1 MESFLKDTASSILR
15 EYKDLHNLVLVLPN
29 RRAGL
34 FFTRHLGQLIEK
46 PTWMPQ
52 VKTIEDLFF
61 QLAEQ
66 RPADDMTLIFE
77 LYRVYQKIHPQPETF
92 DRFYF
97 WGEMILKDFN
107 DLDQFMVN
115 AGKLYHQLSEL
126 KELESDLGYLS
137 PAQIELIRQFWRS
150 FERQDRKHQEKFLKF
165 WQLLGPLYQAFQTAL
180 EVSGLTY
187 SGRIY
192 RQVAESLGRLTAP
205 EKQFVFIGFNA
216 FTRTEEKLLKHYVAE
231 FDARVYWDID
241 QYYVEDER
249 QEAGMFFRDYRR
261 DRVLGPTFPSE
272 MPKMINA
279 KKPVVKVYTT
289 PLKTSQANVVGAI
302 LELLGPDEKWEETV
316 VILPDEGLLFPLL
329 HALPPQVRKV
339 NVTMGYPVKNSPVY
353 AFLEAILELQRYIRP
368 VEGDLVCYHRPLKNL
383 LATPYLQ
390 ERNPKFVREIMHQII
405 EQNLIYVP
413 MSELHRGGMFFQQVF
428 QLVDTKELSRYLSQ
442 VIQSL
447 AEGMQDDS
455 LQRSYL
461 FQSYRQLS
469 RLQEVFEGHG
479 ALDLDRELFIRLFRQ
494 VFQAVKLPFEGEPL
508 EGLQVMGV
516 LESRNLDFKRLIICN
531 MNEGSFPPSGGINSM
546 IPFNLRRAF
555 GLPVQEQ
562 NDAIYAYTFYR
573 LLHRAEEVHM
583 LYCSNAD
590 QGRAGEKSRYILQM
604 ETEMKA
610 GIQEQTVFVPVGL
623 KKPGA
628 ISIDKTAEVLRALE
642 EFVIGSDGKSTRAF
656 SPSVLNAYLDCG
668 LKFYFQEIAGIRE
681 KDEISEEVD
690 ASVFGNI
697 AHYSMEFLYSG
708 FKERKKRDTLEAGD
722 FEDLKKNWVFPAVEK
737 GIRKFYQL
745 EENTDTR
752 RSGQL
757 AIVRDVMQKYLGR
770 ILELDEADAPFT
782 ILAMEKKYQASVFLE
797 DGRKLGLKGF
807 IDRVDR
813 KGETIRLIDY
823 KSGKDEKNF
832 AGIENLFDREQAK
845 RNKAAFQTLFYG
857 LLYQSA
863 HPENAL
869 PLKPALF
876 NFRQIFSED
885 FNPYLQLK
893 TGRGHSEEVQDYGH
907 FAEEYQSHL
916 QGTLED
922 LYDAQMPFS
931 QTEVIEK
938 CEYCAYKGICGR

>member
-1 MESFLKDTASSILR
+1 MESFLKDTASSILQ
-15 EYKDLHNLVLVLPN
+15 EYRDLHNLVLVLPN

-34 FFTRHLGQLIEK
+34 FFTQHLGQLIDQA
-46 PTWMPQ
+46 TWMPQ

-61 QLAEQ
+61 QLAGQ
-66 RPADDMTLIFE
+66 RPADDLTLIFE

-137 PAQIELIRQFWRS
+137 PAQMELIRQFWRS

-165 WQLLGPLYQAFQTAL
+165 WQLLGPLYQSFQAAL
-180 EVSGLTY
+180 ELSGLSY

-192 RQVAESLGRLTAP
+192 RQVAEGLESLARP

-216 FTRTEEKLLKHYVAE
+216 FTRTEEKLVKHFVSS
-231 FDARVYWDID
+231 FGARIFWDVD

-261 DRVLGPTFPSE
+261 DRVLGPTFPSQL
-272 MPKMINA
+272 PQMISA
-279 KKPVVKVYTT
+279 KKPLVKVYAT
-289 PLKTSQANVVGAI
+289 PLKTNQANVVGAI
-302 LELLGPDEKWEETV
+302 LEQLGPKEKWEETV

-329 HALPPQVRKV
+329 HALPPQVSKV

-353 AFLEAILELQRYIRP
+353 AFLEAVLELQRYIRP
-368 VEGDLVCYHRPLKNL
+368 VEGVLLCYHRPLKNL
-383 LATPYLQ
+383 LTAPYLQ
-390 ERNPKFVREIMHQII
+390 ERNPAFVRELMHQII

-413 MSELHRGGMFFQQVF
+413 LSELQQGGGFFQQLF
-428 QLVDTKELSRYLSQ
+428 QQVDANDLFSYLSQ

-447 AEGMQDDS
+447 AEGMQEDA

-461 FQSYRQLS
+461 YQSYRQLS
-469 RLQEVFEGHG
+469 RLQEVFEGQG
-479 ALDLDRELFIRLFRQ
+479 PLDLDRELFIRLFRQ
-494 VFQAVKLPFEGEPL
+494 VFQEVKLPFEGEPL

-583 LYCSNAD
+583 LYCTNSD

-604 ETEMKA
+604 ETEMQA
-610 GIQEQTVFVPVGL
+610 AIHEQTVFVPVGL
-623 KKPGA
+623 KKPEA

-697 AHYSMEFLYSG
+697 AHYSMEFLYGG
-708 FKERKKRDTLEAGD
+708 FLERKKRSTLEPGD
-722 FEDLKKNWVFPAVEK
+722 FDDLRKNWVFPAVEK

-745 EENTDTR
+745 EENADTKL
-752 RSGQL
+752 SGQL
-757 AIVRDVMQKYLGR
+757 AVVRDVMQKYLGR

-782 ILAMEKKYQASVFLE
+782 ILTMEKKYQASVVLE

-832 AGIENLFDREQAK
+832 AGIENLFDREQPK

-857 LLYQSA
+857 LLYQST

-893 TGRGHSEEVQDYGH
+893 TGRGQSEEVQDYRH
-907 FAEEYQSHL
+907 FAEAYQSQL
-916 QGTLED
+916 QGSLED
-922 LYDAQMPFS
+922 LYDGQMPFS

>member
-1 MESFLKDTASSILR
+1 MESFLKETASAILR
-15 EYKDLHNLVLVLPN
+15 DYKDLHNLVLVLPN

-34 FFTRHLGQLIEK
+34 FFTQHLGQLIDK

-61 QLAEQ
+61 QLAGQ
-66 RPADDMTLIFE
+66 RPADDLTLIFE
-77 LYRVYQKIHPQPETF
+77 LYRVYQQIHPQPETF

-115 AGKLYHQLSEL
+115 AGKLYHHLSEL

-165 WQLLGPLYQAFQTAL
+165 WQLLGPLYQSFQSAL
-180 EVSGLTY
+180 EISGLTY

-192 RQVAESLGRLTAP
+192 RQVAEGLENLERP
-205 EKQFVFIGFNA
+205 EKHFIFIGFNA
-216 FTRTEEKLLKHYVAE
+216 FTRTEEKLVKHFVSS
-231 FDARVYWDID
+231 FGSKVYWDVD

-249 QEAGMFFRDYRR
+249 QEAGLFFRDYRN
-261 DRVLGPTFPSE
+261 DRILGPTFPE
-272 MPKMINA
+272 EIPQMINS
-279 KKPVVKVYTT
+279 KKPLVKVYAT

-302 LELLGPDEKWEETV
+302 LEQLGPDENWEQTV
-316 VILPDEGLLFPLL
+316 VILPDEGMLFPLL
-329 HALPPQVRKV
+329 HALPPQVHKV

-353 AFLEAILELQRYIRP
+353 AFLEAVLELQRYIKL
-368 VEGDLVCYHRPLKNL
+368 VENEVHFYHRPLKNL
-383 LATPYLQ
+383 LAAPYLK
-390 ERNPKFVREIMHQII
+390 ERNAEFVNEILHQII
-405 EQNLIYVP
+405 EQNLIHIP
-413 MSELHRGGMFFQQVF
+413 LKTLHAGGSFFQLLF
-428 QLVDTKELSRYLSQ
+428 QKVDSKDLFSYLSQ

-447 AEGMQDDS
+447 VEGMKDDS

-461 FQSYRQLS
+461 YQSYRQLN
-469 RLQEVFEGHG
+469 RLKEIFEGQG
-479 ALDLDRELFIRLFRQ
+479 TLDLDRELFIRLFRQ
-494 VFQAVKLPFEGEPL
+494 VFQEVKLPFEGEPL

-583 LYCSNAD
+583 LYCTNAD
-590 QGRAGEKSRYILQM
+590 QGKAGEKSRYILQM
-604 ETEMKA
+604 QTEMQA
-610 GIQEQTVFVPVGL
+610 DIQEQTVFIPVGV
-623 KKPGA
+623 KKADA
-628 ISIDKTAEVLRALE
+628 ILIDKTPGIMTGLE
-642 EFVIGSDGKSTRAF
+642 EFLVGADGKSARAF
-656 SPSVLNAYLDCG
+656 SPSVLNAYLDCR
-668 LKFYFQEIAGIRE
+668 LKFYFQEIVKIQE
-681 KDEISEEVD
+681 KEEISEEVD

-697 AHYSMEFLYSG
+697 AHYSMEFLYGG
-708 FKERKKRDTLEAGD
+708 FRERKKRDTLEAGD

-737 GIRKFYQL
+737 GIRKFYHL
-745 EENTDTR
+745 EETADTKL
-752 RSGQL
+752 SGQL
-757 AIVRDVMQKYLGR
+757 AIVRDVMQKYIER

-782 ILAMEKKYQASVFLE
+782 ILTMEKKYQASVPLE
-797 DGRKLGLKGF
+797 DGRQVALKGF
-807 IDRVDR
+807 IDRVDW
-813 KGETIRLIDY
+813 KGEAIRLIDY
-823 KSGKDEKNF
+823 KSGRDEKTF
-832 AGIENLFDREQAK
+832 PSIESLFDGETEK

-857 LLYQSA
+857 LLYQST
-863 HPENAL
+863 HPENTS

-876 NFRQIFSED
+876 NFRQIFDEN

-893 TGRGHSEEVQDYGH
+893 IGRSQYEEVQDYRG
-907 FAEEYQSHL
+907 FSQEYETRL
-916 QGTLED
+916 KETLEELFD
-922 LYDAQMPFS
+922 HSLPFS
-931 QTEVIEK
+931 QTEIVKK

>member
-1 MESFLKDTASSILR
+1 MESFLKETASAILR
-15 EYKDLHNLVLVLPN
+15 DYKDLHNLVLVLPN

-34 FFTRHLGQLIEK
+34 FFTQHLGQLIDK

-61 QLAEQ
+61 QLAGQ
-66 RPADDMTLIFE
+66 RPADDLTLIFE
-77 LYRVYQKIHPQPETF
+77 LYRVYQNIHPQPEAF

-107 DLDQFMVN
+107 DLDQFMVD

-165 WQLLGPLYQAFQTAL
+165 WQLLGPLYQSFQSAL
-180 EVSGLTY
+180 ELSGLTY

-192 RQVAESLGRLTAP
+192 RHVAEGL
-205 EKQFVFIGFNA
+205 EKLERPDKHFVFIGFNA
-216 FTRTEEKLLKHYVAE
+216 FTRTEEKLVKHFVSS
-231 FDARVYWDID
+231 FGARIFWDVD
-241 QYYVEDER
+241 HYYVEDER
-249 QEAGMFFRDYRR
+249 QEAGLFFRDYRN
-261 DRVLGPTFPSE
+261 DRIFGPTFPKE
-272 MPKMINA
+272 LPKFIGGRKHM
-279 KKPVVKVYTT
+279 VKVYAT
-289 PLKTSQANVVGAI
+289 PLKTSQANVLGAI
-302 LELLGPDEKWEETV
+302 LEQLGPEEYWEQTV

-329 HALPPQVRKV
+329 HALPPQVQKV

-353 AFLEAILELQRYIRP
+353 AFLESVLELQRYIRL
-368 VEGDLVCYHRPLKNL
+368 VEGEVFFYHNPLRNL
-383 LATPYLQ
+383 LAAPYLKEQ
-390 ERNPKFVREIMHQII
+390 NQVFVEDLFQQMV
-405 EQNLIYVP
+405 EQNLIYIPQRV
-413 MSELHRGGMFFQQVF
+413 LHEGGPFFRLLFQQVASKDLF
-428 QLVDTKELSRYLSQ
+428 SYLSQ

-447 AEGMQDDS
+447 AEGMKDDS

-461 FQSYRQLS
+461 YQSFRQLN
-469 RLQEVFEGHG
+469 RLKEVFEGQG

-494 VFQAVKLPFEGEPL
+494 VFQEVKLPFEGEPL

-583 LYCSNAD
+583 LYCTNAE
-590 QGRAGEKSRYILQM
+590 QGKAGEKSRYILQM
-604 ETEMKA
+604 ETEMQA
-610 GIQEQTVFVPVGL
+610 DIQEQTVFIPVGVN
-623 KKPGA
+623 KTKE
-628 ISIDKTAEVLRALE
+628 ISIDKTPDTLRALE
-642 EFVIGSDGKSTRAF
+642 KFLLGADGKSERAF
-656 SPSVLNAYLDCG
+656 SPSVLNAYLECR
-668 LKFYFQEIAGIRE
+668 LRFYFQEIAGIKE
-681 KDEISEEVD
+681 KEEISEEVD

-697 AHYSMEFLYSG
+697 AHYSMEFLYGG
-708 FKERKKRDTLEAGD
+708 FIERKKRDTLEPGD

-737 GIRKFYQL
+737 GIRKFYRL
-745 EENTDTR
+745 DEHADTKL
-752 RSGQL
+752 SGQL
-757 AIVRDVMQKYLGR
+757 AIVRDVMQKYLER
-770 ILELDEADAPFT
+770 ILDLDEVDAPFT
-782 ILAMEKKYQASVFLE
+782 LLTMEKKYQASVVLE
-797 DGRKLGLKGF
+797 DGRFVALKGF

-813 KGETIRLIDY
+813 KGEIIRLIDY
-823 KSGKDEKNF
+823 KSGNDEKSF
-832 AGIENLFDREQAK
+832 SGIESLFDRGAEK

-857 LLYQSA
+857 LLYQSTNS
-863 HPENAL
+863 ENTS

-876 NFRQIFSED
+876 NFRQIFEEN

-893 TGRGHSEEVQDYGH
+893 IGRAQYEEVQDYSG
-907 FAEEYQSHL
+907 FSQEYEIGL
-916 QGTLED
+916 RETLEELFD
-922 LYDAQMPFS
+922 PSVPFS
-931 QTEVIEK
+931 QTEIVKK
-938 CEYCAYKGICGR
+938 CEYCPYKVICGR